1 MIFKLEKLN
10 TEDNAGFRIKLF
22 KYISITFLISNLEG
36 THFTV
41 AFGIYPAETSL
52 QLSLWD

>member
-10 TEDNAGFRIKLF
+10 TKDNAGFRIKLF
-22 KYISITFLISNLEG
+22 KYISITFLISSLEG